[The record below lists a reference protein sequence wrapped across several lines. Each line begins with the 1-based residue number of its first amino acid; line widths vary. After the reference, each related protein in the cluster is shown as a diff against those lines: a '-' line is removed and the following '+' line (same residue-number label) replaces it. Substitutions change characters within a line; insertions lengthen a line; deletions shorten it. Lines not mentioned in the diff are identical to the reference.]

1 MSFSNVWRDY
11 NTQRHRRYRDIPK
24 LIALS
29 RGYLKEE
36 QPAIYSLIEATE
48 RAEKLKELGLALLG
62 EQFEAE
68 KILSKHIRTT
78 LVLCHHHHALLAKNA
93 YMDLEHELRDADAH
107 LHALHSLL
115 IGSKSL
121 RV

>member
-48 RAEKLKELGLALLG
+48 RAEFISRAAGIAFKNISPASDFISFG
-62 EQFEAE
+62 
-68 KILSKHIRTT
+68 RT
-78 LVLCHHHHALLAKNA
+78 
-93 YMDLEHELRDADAH
+93 
-107 LHALHSLL
+107 
-115 IGSKSL
+115 
-121 RV
+121 